1 MTHCI
6 NPDCQNS
13 DNTHYADHCS
23 SCGQPLLLKSRYR
36 CLELLGQGKYGRTF
50 LAIDE
55 DKPSKPRCAIKQFF
69 SGKTDKAIAQF
80 RGATPG
86 SPKVLTSE
94 LMLLDELTQHP
105 LIPELYASFEDNGSH
120 YLIQEYVEGQ
130 NLAAELAES
139 GPFNEKKIRQI
150 LTDVLPVLKFV
161 HNSLLIH
168 RDIKPENLIR
178 RRRDG
183 KIILVDFGT
192 IEHPTGMSAIAST
205 KALGSAEY
213 AAPEQTK
220 GQAVPGSDLYSLGV
234 TCLHLLTGL
243 PPFDLYSI
251 KTESW
256 VWSEYLTQPV
266 SLQLSRVLDT
276 LVQRDVKQRY
286 SSSAEALKALNAPN
300 LEAVLPPPNKRVATL
315 VGGAAI
321 AVLSMTLG
329 YRAPTPVPVSF
340 QQKPLEV
347 VPPPAPPQ
355 MMYRVKHPELSYK
368 LPAFPE
374 ESSYSVS
381 KVEPMRT
388 LAIASGPV
396 WSVAVSPDG
405 STIAS
410 GSTDGT
416 IQLWHVST
424 NNVRVPLRILSG
436 HSDPV
441 WTLAISPNGQF
452 LASGSADKTIK
463 LWDLKTGELLG
474 TLKGHK
480 AGVFSVAFSPD
491 SQSLASGSFDKS
503 IKVWRLHANNYSG
516 LAGSEVRSFIGHSQ
530 EVQSVAFSSDGQT
543 LASGSTDG
551 TVKLWNWQSGKLI
564 RTLLGHSDAVWS
576 VAFSPDG
583 NTIASGS
590 WDKTIK
596 LWDFSSG
603 LPVRTLKG
611 HSEQVHS
618 VAFNPDGQ
626 TLASGDLGGTIK
638 LWKMDTG
645 SQVGT
650 LKGHSD
656 WVGVAFSKSGKT
668 LVSGSFDDTIKLW
681 KVNP

>member
-13 DNTHYADHCS
+13 ENTNYADNCS

-36 CLELLGQGKYGRTF
+36 CMELLGQGKYGRTF
-50 LAIDE
+50 LAVDE

-69 SGKTDKAIAQF
+69 GGKTDNAIAQF
-80 RGATPG
+80 RGGTLG
-86 SPKVLTSE
+86 SPRGLTSE
-94 LMLLDELTQHP
+94 VMLLDELTQHP
-105 LIPELYASFEDNGSH
+105 LIPELYASFEDNGSQ

-130 NLAAELAES
+130 NLADELAES

-150 LTDVLPVLKFV
+150 LTDVLPVLNFV

-178 RRRDG
+178 RQSDG
-183 KIILVDFGT
+183 KVILVDFGT
-192 IEHPTGMSAIAST
+192 VEHPTVRSSMTPGT
-205 KALGSAEY
+205 ALGSAEY

-220 GQAVPGSDLYSLGV
+220 GQAIQGSDLYSLGV

-256 VWSEYLTQPV
+256 VWSEYLTHPV

-286 SSSAEALKALNAPN
+286 ASSAEALKALKAPN
-300 LEAVLPPPNKRVATL
+300 LEAVLPPPNKRVATF

-321 AVLSMTLG
+321 ALLSITLG
-329 YRAPTPVPVSF
+329 YRAPSPVPVSF
-340 QQKPLEV
+340 QEE
-347 VPPPAPPQ
+347 PPEPVPAPPQ
-355 MMYRVKHPELSYK
+355 MMYKVKYPELSYK
-368 LPAFPE
+368 LPSFRE
-374 ESSYSVS
+374 ESSYPVS
-381 KVEPMRT
+381 QVQPVRT

-441 WTLAISPNGQF
+441 WTLAVSPNGNL

-463 LWDLKTGELLG
+463 LWDLRTGELLG

-503 IKVWRLHANNYSG
+503 IKVWRLHTNNYSG

-530 EVQSVAFSSDGQT
+530 EVQSVAFSVDGQT

-551 TVKLWNWQSGKLI
+551 TVKLWNWQTGKLI

-576 VAFSPDG
+576 VSFSPDG

-596 LWDFSSG
+596 LWDFG
-603 LPVRTLKG
+603 TGVPIRTLKG
-611 HSEQVHS
+611 HSEQIHS

-638 LWKMDTG
+638 LWSMDTG

-656 WVGVAFSKSGKT
+656 WVGVAFSKNGKT